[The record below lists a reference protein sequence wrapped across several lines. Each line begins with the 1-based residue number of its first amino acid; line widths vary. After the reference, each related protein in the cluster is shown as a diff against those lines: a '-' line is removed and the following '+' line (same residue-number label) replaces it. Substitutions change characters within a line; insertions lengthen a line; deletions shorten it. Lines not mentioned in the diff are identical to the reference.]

1 MELRTHLALLA
12 LLAAAGCAAQ
22 SPPAA
27 PAASSPR
34 AVVPSGSAA
43 QQRAAI
49 ETLIAAPRCDSSA
62 QCRSLALGSRLC
74 GGAEQYLPYSTKVS
88 DAEQLE
94 RLAQSQRA
102 ARHLEQQA
110 SGRMGICQVLPDP
123 GAQCSAQGLCELR
136 PPQ

>member
-1 MELRTHLALLA
+1 MALRTRLTLLG
-12 LLAAAGCAAQ
+12 LLVAAGCAAQ

-27 PAASSPR
+27 APARPAAP
-34 AVVPSGSAA
+34 GTAA

-49 ETLIAAPRCDSSA
+49 EAQIGTPRCDSSA

-74 GGAEQYLPYSTKVS
+74 GGPELFLAYSTRIN
-88 DAEQLE
+88 DPEQLE
-94 RLAQSQRA
+94 RQAQAQRA

-136 PPQ
+136 GASAPQ